1 MSDSFANFRREPS
14 APHQC
19 MHHNDK
25 DGRQCRARAMHNHFM
40 CFAHRTDTVPPVIE
54 NDPFEIASLTTRES
68 IQQALTDVAARLA
81 SNRIDFKRAGLLV
94 YTLQLASTN
103 LRPESTDVPTPP
115 VHHRSARLID
125 PGQQEV

>member
-1 MSDSFANFRREPS
+1 MSDSFADFRREPS

-40 CFAHRTDTVPPVIE
+40 CFAHRTGTVPPVIE
-54 NDPFEIASLTTRES
+54 NEPFEIASLDTREA

-81 SNRIDFKRAGLLV
+81 ANRIDFKRAGLLV
-94 YTLQLASTN
+94 YTLQLASSN
-103 LRPESTDVPTPP
+103 LADAPTPAG
-115 VHHRSARLID
+115 SAL
-125 PGQQEV
+125 